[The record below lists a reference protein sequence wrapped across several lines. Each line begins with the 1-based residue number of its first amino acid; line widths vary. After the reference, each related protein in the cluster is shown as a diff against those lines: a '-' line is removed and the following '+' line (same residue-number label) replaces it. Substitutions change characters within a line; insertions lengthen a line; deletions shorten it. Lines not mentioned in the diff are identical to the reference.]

1 MSMFSW
7 RGLLRLVFAALCVLT
22 ALLSVGTLA
31 AKLVPC
37 TRPPL
42 PQRHELFDSHLAGID
57 TIDEAIARI
66 ERTRPSN
73 PAAFADAT
81 DAFLRERFI
90 HGYSTFRPCQDWV
103 AWVAGAVWFD
113 LKSPVNPE
121 QIMAHRRA
129 ACSQQSIVFQEIMRR
144 NGLDVRSIGLPG
156 HFVSAVDLGGRW
168 YVYDANKEIPVR
180 RYPISWLQ
188 QNDPRLAAIYPNDYK
203 SFRASIAAG
212 RLQLGG
218 INANPAPQALLFHA
232 FTRFLSE
239 WGWLVSALLA
249 IAAYV
254 SLRPHRRRAGRG
266 VHSKPSFGF
275 N

>member
-1 MSMFSW
+1 MS
-7 RGLLRLVFAALCVLT
+7 LLRCAFRQRCFRWGRWRRSSCHAL
-22 ALLSVGTLA
+22 A
-31 AKLVPC
+31 
-37 TRPPL
+37 RPL

-66 ERTRPSN
+66 ERTRPPN

-90 HGYSTFRPCQDWV
+90 HGYSAFRPCQDWV
-103 AWVAGAVWFD
+103 AWVAGAFWFD

-144 NGLDVRSIGLPG
+144 KGLDVRSIGLPG

-188 QNDPRLAAIYPNDYK
+188 QNDPRLAVIYPDDYK
-203 SFRASIAAG
+203 SFTASITAG
-212 RLQLGG
+212 RLQLGT

-254 SLRPHRRRAGRG
+254 SLRPHRRRAGRD